1 MGGRKTGDVYVVR
14 RQAAGDFYSAEKA
27 RGYKSRWNAESPAA
41 AVSSSERDVLRP
53 SRAHQEVLGGHLL
66 PHRYQGLRKVSPP
79 PRTARSRPPAPV
91 PSCCAAPATAPT
103 TCNVERVSGERGAG
117 RRGPP
122 RGSAAWTPPAP
133 IAKSHVPTGPP
144 TPHLPLHACD
154 STTCVGPTR
163 ARTPCANTIKYSA
176 LIVISQN
183 TLDKKGTADDAN
195 AINQYG
201 VQCVGIL
208 WGTDFNHVASDFSI
222 NVD

>member
-1 MGGRKTGDVYVVR
+1 MCLPPGRC
-14 RQAAGDFYSAEKA
+14 DFYSAEKA
-27 RGYKSRWNAESPAA
+27 RGYKSRWNAESPGA

-79 PRTARSRPPAPV
+79 PRTAPSRPPAPV

-144 TPHLPLHACD
+144 TPAPCD
-154 STTCVGPTR
+154 PQPPPEPKSPRPGRDPSR
-163 ARTPCANTIKYSA
+163 FAHRSWPAA
-176 LIVISQN
+176 
-183 TLDKKGTADDAN
+183 
-195 AINQYG
+195 
-201 VQCVGIL
+201 
-208 WGTDFNHVASDFSI
+208 
-222 NVD
+222 